1 MCGNDSPFTWN
12 KKNKNWQILLVLLGN
27 KRVKRCFHYKS
38 QRKNDKNHNTC
49 SEVHTNETKKHDTI
63 TNDKTSKKVQVVSR
77 AHKKASRATKR
88 DHKSNESALKSDQ
101 TIFNKVEELEKIASD
116 LRKDVEIKRLKWS
129 NSVHLLK
136 NEVKYCQIFI
146 FYPIPNQ

>member
-1 MCGNDSPFTWN
+1 M
-12 KKNKNWQILLVLLGN
+12 
-27 KRVKRCFHYKS
+27 
-38 QRKNDKNHNTC
+38 
-49 SEVHTNETKKHDTI
+49 
-63 TNDKTSKKVQVVSR
+63 VSR

-116 LRKDVEIKRLKWS
+116 LRKDVEIKWLKLS

-136 NEVKYCQIFI
+136 NEVMYCQIFI
-146 FYPIPNQ
+146 FYPIPIIGYYYFDIY

>member
-1 MCGNDSPFTWN
+1 M
-12 KKNKNWQILLVLLGN
+12 
-27 KRVKRCFHYKS
+27 
-38 QRKNDKNHNTC
+38 
-49 SEVHTNETKKHDTI
+49 
-63 TNDKTSKKVQVVSR
+63 VSR

-116 LRKDVEIKRLKWS
+116 LRKDVEIKWLKLS

-136 NEVKYCQIFI
+136 TEVMYCQIFI
-146 FYPIPNQ
+146 FYPIPNNWILLFRYLLIYYFIYCLICCVI

>member
-1 MCGNDSPFTWN
+1 M
-12 KKNKNWQILLVLLGN
+12 
-27 KRVKRCFHYKS
+27 
-38 QRKNDKNHNTC
+38 
-49 SEVHTNETKKHDTI
+49 
-63 TNDKTSKKVQVVSR
+63 VSR

-116 LRKDVEIKRLKWS
+116 LRKDVEIKWLKLS

-146 FYPIPNQ
+146 SYPIPIISILTNSSFHLLFSLLFDIVAGWKRNIGNVIKVIENIAMIKKELPAPYCKSTSNTAARKSALHIFLRNI

>member
-1 MCGNDSPFTWN
+1 M
-12 KKNKNWQILLVLLGN
+12 
-27 KRVKRCFHYKS
+27 
-38 QRKNDKNHNTC
+38 
-49 SEVHTNETKKHDTI
+49 
-63 TNDKTSKKVQVVSR
+63 VSR

-116 LRKDVEIKRLKWS
+116 LRKNVEIKWLQLS

-146 FYPIPNQ
+146 FHPIPIISIFTNLLFHLLFNLLFDIVAGWKKEK